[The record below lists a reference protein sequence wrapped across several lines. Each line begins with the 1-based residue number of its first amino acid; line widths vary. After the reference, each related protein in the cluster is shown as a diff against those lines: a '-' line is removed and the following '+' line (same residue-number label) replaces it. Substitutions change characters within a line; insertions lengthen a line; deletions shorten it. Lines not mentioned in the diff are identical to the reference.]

1 MGQTACRDF
10 QCMYNTFIS
19 LLTSRPYRF
28 YRSSVPVEYRDTSKS
43 YGYYGLY
50 SASVPVQYIHNSTP
64 TMGLLPLQCLRYL
77 KYS

>member
-1 MGQTACRDF
+1 MGQTACRDL
-10 QCMYNTFIS
+10 QGLYNTFIS
-19 LLTSRPYRF
+19 LLPYRR
-28 YRSSVPVEYRDTSKS
+28 YRHYRNSVPVEFSDTTKS